1 MTIFEVF
8 GCFRLL
14 KCNNWW
20 FKQFIVMYLHEICP
34 LICPNRTLRSDFMTK
49 KLPKIAHCVWDTYI
63 NFSHKWPYIS
73 KSKGSGLLE
82 TI

>member
-1 MTIFEVF
+1 
-8 GCFRLL
+8 
-14 KCNNWW
+14 
-20 FKQFIVMYLHEICP
+20 MYLHEICP
-34 LICPNRTLRSDFMTK
+34 TIPDLSQSDVAMLRSDFMTK

-73 KSKGSGLLE
+73 KSKGSELLE